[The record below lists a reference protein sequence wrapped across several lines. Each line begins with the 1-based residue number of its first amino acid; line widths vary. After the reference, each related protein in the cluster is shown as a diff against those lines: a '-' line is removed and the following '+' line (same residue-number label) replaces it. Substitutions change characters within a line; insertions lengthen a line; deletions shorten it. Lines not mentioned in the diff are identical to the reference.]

1 MITTMFVIIIWELG
15 MAAVVYVIRV
25 LILIIIFNDKGLV
38 GEVREK
44 GKGKN
49 REKVGG
55 NIEKGWGGRKGGC
68 MGGENKW
75 WWNWGGGNTR
85 GIK

>member
-38 GEVREK
+38 GGIEKNRWGGGGEVREK
-44 GKGKN
+44 GKGK
-49 REKVGG
+49 K
-55 NIEKGWGGRKGGC
+55 
-68 MGGENKW
+68 
-75 WWNWGGGNTR
+75 
-85 GIK
+85 